1 MNFYRFSISWARVLP
16 DGDIANVNEAGI
28 AYYDKLIDK
37 ILEYDIEP
45 VATMYHYDLPH
56 ELQKFGGLA
65 NSIFISYF
73 ESYANLLFKRF
84 GDRVKTWITFNEPTV
99 FCLKG
104 FGLATAPPMVA
115 ASGVGEYL
123 CADNVIKAH
132 AVAYHLYK
140 RKYADE
146 YKGKV
151 GITLTSWYYYSDTNN
166 TEDINRAMDFEV
178 PLWITCT
185 IGQIQKQSHFSNSWV
200 GLRTQSSAEKAIIQ
214 RWWLTKL
221 RDIVWARGVIALD
234 FQCWQRNG
242 LNLYVA
248 PPISWVSIIIR
259 AGTWSQWQNHTII
272 DHLIME
278 IRDWSFQLSHIGR
291 KEILFGC
298 IPCRVVFATYWGN
311 EHNLPMLFC
320 FDFNEF
326 HFISDG

>member
-28 AYYDKLIDK
+28 AYYDKLINK

-73 ESYANLLFKRF
+73 ESYANLLFQRF

-104 FGLATAPPMVA
+104 YGLATAPPMVA

-132 AVAYHLYK
+132 AVAYRLYK

-178 PLWITCT
+178 P
-185 IGQIQKQSHFSNSWV
+185 F
-200 GLRTQSSAEKAIIQ
+200 
-214 RWWLTKL
+214 
-221 RDIVWARGVIALD
+221 
-234 FQCWQRNG
+234 
-242 LNLYVA
+242 
-248 PPISWVSIIIR
+248 
-259 AGTWSQWQNHTII
+259 
-272 DHLIME
+272 
-278 IRDWSFQLSHIGR
+278 
-291 KEILFGC
+291 
-298 IPCRVVFATYWGN
+298 
-311 EHNLPMLFC
+311 
-320 FDFNEF
+320 
-326 HFISDG
+326 